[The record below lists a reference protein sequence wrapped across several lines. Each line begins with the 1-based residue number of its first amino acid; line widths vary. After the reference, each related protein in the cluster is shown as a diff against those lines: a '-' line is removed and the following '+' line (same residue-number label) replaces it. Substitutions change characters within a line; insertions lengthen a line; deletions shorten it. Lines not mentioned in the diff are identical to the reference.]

1 MRGVTKTRFLLIVL
15 LGVLSILAVL
25 LYFSYNPEKG
35 LLFPKC
41 PFHEYLGIY
50 CSGCGSQRAIHDLLH
65 FRIGEAVSHNVLL
78 LPALFLI
85 VQHMVVKFGFLKG
98 RSLIDYRYAP
108 LVILFVVL
116 LFMLLRNLNVFPFNY
131 LAP

>member
-1 MRGVTKTRFLLIVL
+1 MREVTKTRVFLTIL

-41 PFHEYLGIY
+41 PFHEHLGIY

-65 FRIGEAVSHNVLL
+65 FRIGDAISHNMLL
-78 LPALFLI
+78 LPALFFI
-85 VQHMVVKFGFLKG
+85 AQHMAVKFGIWKG
-98 RSLIDYRYAP
+98 RSFIDYRYAP
-108 LVILFVVL
+108 LVILFVVVV
-116 LFMLLRNLNVFPFNY
+116 FMVLRNLKVFPFEY